1 MAVLTNHQLAELLR
15 ARAQHLAREGAN
27 VYRVRA
33 LRRAALVLLGL
44 PWEAAELATPQGRKV
59 LERIP
64 GIGRG
69 IARTLCEWVRRAHQ
83 EAESASV
90 PVPCGEASSFPSFP
104 RQQGEG
110 SSLPVRLGEGS
121 ALAAQ
126 PDVGSLSAA
135 VERSGSE
142 TQPVG

>member
-15 ARAQHLAREGAN
+15 ARAQQLAQEGAN

-59 LERIP
+59 LEGIP

-83 EAESASV
+83 EAAN
-90 PVPCGEASSFPSFP
+90 
-104 RQQGEG
+104 
-110 SSLPVRLGEGS
+110 SSLPVQRGEAPS
-121 ALAAQ
+121 FPAQ
-126 PDVGSLSAA
+126 SDVGGLSAA
-135 VERSGSE
+135 VEGSGSE
-142 TQPVG
+142 AQPVG

>member
-69 IARTLCEWVRRAHQ
+69 IARTLCEWVRQAQRD
-83 EAESASV
+83 AESSSV
-90 PVPCGEASSFPSFP
+90 PAC
-104 RQQGEG
+104 RGEG
-110 SSLPVRLGEGS
+110 SSVP
-121 ALAAQ
+121 AP
-126 PDVGSLSAA
+126 PDVGSLSVA
-135 VERSGSE
+135 VGSSGSKA
-142 TQPVG
+142 PAGD

>member
-15 ARAQHLAREGAN
+15 ARAQQLAQEGAN

-83 EAESASV
+83 EAAN
-90 PVPCGEASSFPSFP
+90 SSLPLQ
-104 RQQGEG
+104 RGEG
-110 SSLPVRLGEGS
+110 SSVP
-121 ALAAQ
+121 AQ
-126 PDVGSLSAA
+126 SDVGSLSVA
-135 VERSGSE
+135 VKSSGSE
-142 TQPVG
+142 AQPVG